1 MATTT
6 RAAIYTRVS
15 SPGQEDNYSLP
26 TQEAACRAF
35 AAERGW
41 SIVGVYS
48 DVHTRTELWERTQLS
63 ALREAVRHREIDAVI
78 CYAIDRLSGD
88 PVHLG
93 VILTEADHAGV
104 YVIFV
109 TEPLDDSPEGQLIR
123 FVRGYAAKVEHEK
136 IKERTMR
143 GRIARVSAGKPP
155 VGPRPTYGY
164 CWADDRDAE
173 GRPVKLRLEENPDT
187 AWVVRRIFH
196 EIAEGASARKVA
208 SGLTA
213 DRVPTPT
220 GKQHWHVTSIVN
232 MVRHPTYIGE
242 VTAWRWK
249 QEKIKGRGKVQS
261 QRPYEEQVVIPGIAP
276 ALVTSGIADAALKRL
291 AMNKQESIRNNRNPE
306 AFLLRGGI
314 ARCGYCGSA
323 LSAYNGPTQAV
334 YRCNTTARDRHGCP
348 HFAITAS
355 LLDDAVWNGVRDRLT
370 QPKVIAAELHRLRDE
385 DPTHGDREAIDRRL
399 AEVSRRQR
407 NLMARLADEDNPDVA
422 ALIRTDVAALLDEG
436 RRLEQ
441 DRSSLEI
448 QCDSWRLAQER
459 LSELDH
465 WIRNVAANIDAFDY
479 AKKRL
484 ALDALGATVRV
495 WSMDH
500 NPRWDVKLHCDV
512 LTTTTGACGI
522 P

>member
-15 SPGQEDNYSLP
+15 STGQGDNYSLP
-26 TQEAACRAF
+26 TQEEACRAF
-35 AAERGW
+35 AANHGW
-41 SIVGVYS
+41 QVVGVYT

-63 ALREAVRHREIDAVI
+63 ELRDAVRRRAVDVVV

-93 VILTEADHAGV
+93 VVLTEADHAGV
-104 YVIFV
+104 DVVFV

-143 GRIARVSAGKPP
+143 GRIARVAAGKPP

-164 CWADDRDAE
+164 RWVDDHNVD
-173 GRPVKLRLEENPDT
+173 GRPVKLRLEEDPDT

-196 EIAEGASARKVA
+196 EIATGSSARKVA
-208 SGLTA
+208 KGLT
-213 DRVPTPT
+213 DDGVPTPT
-220 GKQHWHVTSIVN
+220 GKTVWHVTSIVN
-232 MVRHPTYIGE
+232 MVRHPTYVGD

-249 QEKIKGRGKVQS
+249 QEKIKGRGTVQTR
-261 QRPYEEQVVIPGIAP
+261 RPYEEQVVIQGVAP
-276 ALVTSGIADAALKRL
+276 ALVNKETANAALRRL
-291 AMNKQESIRNNRNPE
+291 AINKQESVRNNRNPE

-323 LSAYNGPTQAV
+323 LSAYNGRAQAV
-334 YRCNTTARDRHGCP
+334 YRCNSTARDRHGCP
-348 HFAITAS
+348 HFAITAHV
-355 LLDDAVWNGVRDRLT
+355 LDDAVWTGVRDRLT
-370 QPKVIAAELHRLRDE
+370 RPEVIAAELHRMRKD
-385 DPTHGDREAIDRRL
+385 DPTLADRQAIDRRL
-399 AEVSRRQR
+399 NEVGRRQR
-407 NLMARLADEDNPDVA
+407 NLMERLAEEDSPDIA
-422 ALIRTDVAALLDEG
+422 ALIRADLAGLLGER

-441 DRSSLEI
+441 ELAVVERQREGW
-448 QCDSWRLAQER
+448 QLAQDR
-459 LSELDH
+459 LLELDQ
-465 WIRNVAANIDAFDY
+465 WVQNVAANIDQFDY
-479 AKKRL
+479 ERKRL

-495 WSMDH
+495 WSTDRT
-500 NPRWDVKLHCDV
+500 PRWDVKLHCDF
-512 LTTTTGACGI
+512 LTTTTSACET